1 MAGIAWETGVLLGL
15 ADAGLDLTD
24 ADLLVG
30 TSAGSVVATQ
40 VATGQALADL
50 HERQLA
56 SHTHERTVE
65 FDVEAMIA
73 RFVELLADRPH
84 PEELRRRIGEWAL
97 AGRHRARGRAPGDH
111 RLAAPGEGVA
121 ATGAAHHRGRR
132 RHRASSWSSTATSG
146 VGLVD
151 AVAASCA
158 VPGVWPPVTIGDR
171 RYIDGGVRSTINA
184 DLAEGHDQVV
194 VLTPVHRRPRRRRR
208 PRVRRAAR
216 RRGRG
221 SPSWSPTSAA
231 SPPSAPTR
239 STPPPAPRRPRRAG
253 PRPPRSSTPS
263 PRCGDERAP
272 AVTPADARR
281 RLRDSLGA
289 LSRITGSARLDRRVS
304 ARSGVPIGFAAF
316 AVLGRVVADGP
327 IAPERPRRQRPHA
340 ARPRSPA
347 RSRPSRPRATSSAGP
362 IRPTAAPRWSRRPPP
377 VGPPTPTSTRPT
389 TGSCP
394 SSWPTGRR
402 RSCGSSSTGWS
413 G

>member
-1 MAGIAWETGVLLGL
+1 MTKAVVLGGGGVAGIAWETGVLLGL

-24 ADLLVG
+24 ADLFVG

-97 AGRHRARGRAPGDH
+97 QSDTVPEAE
-111 RLAAPGEGVA
+111 RLAIIDARLPVKEWPRAGS
-121 ATGAAHHRGRR
+121 AHHRGRR

-184 DLAEGHDQVV
+184 DLADGYDQVV

-216 RRGRG
+216 RGVAGRGRG
-221 SPSWSPTSAA
+221 
-231 SPPSAPTR
+231 R
-239 STPPPAPRRPRRAG
+239 RRAQRRRLRHQPARPLHPG
-253 PRPPRSSTPS
+253 PVGRGGPGPGGRGRRRRS
-263 PRCGDERAP
+263 PRCGGE
-272 AVTPADARR
+272 
-281 RLRDSLGA
+281 
-289 LSRITGSARLDRRVS
+289 
-304 ARSGVPIGFAAF
+304 
-316 AVLGRVVADGP
+316 
-327 IAPERPRRQRPHA
+327 
-340 ARPRSPA
+340 
-347 RSRPSRPRATSSAGP
+347 
-362 IRPTAAPRWSRRPPP
+362 RRPP
-377 VGPPTPTSTRPT
+377 
-389 TGSCP
+389 
-394 SSWPTGRR
+394 
-402 RSCGSSSTGWS
+402 
-413 G
+413 